1 MRSFFMVRPKFS
13 RAFTLIELLV
23 VIAIIA
29 ILAAMLLPA
38 LGRTKQLAKATHC
51 QSNLKQLGFA
61 GVMYSG
67 DFDDRLPASVHMAGN
82 ISWVASLA
90 PYLRAKISA
99 TSLGS
104 ATNTYLCPIEKPGSG
119 RLYSY
124 AVNDFL
130 LNMVTAPANPTPIA
144 RRSQVPSASD
154 TVWMTESSE
163 LLLNE
168 DHFHFAGRAVDGAGY
183 SPDIF
188 LTQVMVQRH
197 LGAATYLFLDG
208 HVQRVKWQ
216 HVRPKLTE
224 TGVRF
229 IHPDGNP

>member
-1 MRSFFMVRPKFS
+1 MSFGKKL

-38 LGRTKQLAKATHC
+38 LGRAKQQAKSTHC
-51 QSNLKQLGFA
+51 QNNLKQLGLA
-61 GVMYSG
+61 GWMYSN
-67 DFDDRLPASVHMAGN
+67 DFDDRLPASVHMPKH
-82 ISWVASLA
+82 ISWVASLS
-90 PYLRAKISA
+90 PYLNAKTSA

-104 ATNTYLCPIEKPGSG
+104 ATNTYLCPMEKSGSN

-130 LNMVTAPANPTPIA
+130 LNMVTLPGNPKPIV

-168 DHFHFAGRAVDGAGY
+168 DHFHFAGRAADGAGY
-183 SPDIF
+183 TPDIF
-188 LTQVMVQRH
+188 STQVMVQRH
-197 LGAATYLFLDG
+197 LGNATYLFLDG
-208 HVQRVKWQ
+208 HVQGIKWQ
-216 HVRPKLTE
+216 HVRTKLTE
-224 TGVRF
+224 TGGRF
-229 IHPDGNP
+229 IHPYGNP

>member
-1 MRSFFMVRPKFS
+1 MSSQKTVK
-13 RAFTLIELLV
+13 AFTLIELLV

-38 LGRTKQLAKATHC
+38 LGRAKQLAKATHC
-51 QSNLKQLGFA
+51 QNNLKQLGLA

-67 DFDDRLPASVHMAGN
+67 DFDDRLPASVHMTGN

-90 PYLRAKISA
+90 PYLSAKISA
-99 TSLGS
+99 TSLGN
-104 ATNTYLCPIEKPGSG
+104 ATNIYLCPVEKPGSG
-119 RLYSY
+119 RSYSY

-130 LNMVTAPANPTPIA
+130 INMVTIPGNLTPIA
-144 RRSQVPSASD
+144 RRAQVPSASD

-183 SPDIF
+183 TPDIF
-188 LTQVMVQRH
+188 ATQVMVQRH

-208 HVQRVKWQ
+208 HVQGIKWQ

-224 TGVRF
+224 TGGRF
-229 IHPDGNP
+229 IHPVGNP

>member
-1 MRSFFMVRPKFS
+1 MNALRQY

-29 ILAAMLLPA
+29 ILAALLLPA
-38 LGRTKQLAKATHC
+38 LGRAKQQAKTTRC
-51 QSNLKQLGFA
+51 QNNLRQLGLA
-61 GVMYSG
+61 GLMYST
-67 DFDDRLPASVHMAGN
+67 DFDDRLPASAHMTGN

-90 PYLRAKISA
+90 PYLSARLSAK
-99 TSLGS
+99 SLGN
-104 ATNTYLCPIEKPGSG
+104 ATNTYLCPVEKPGSG

-130 LNMVTAPANPTPIA
+130 LNMVTLPANPTPIA
-144 RRSQVPSASD
+144 RRSQVPSAAD
-154 TVWMTESSE
+154 TAWMMESSE

-183 SPDIF
+183 TPDIF
-188 LTQVMVQRH
+188 STQVMVQRH

-208 HVQRVKWQ
+208 HVQTIKWA
-216 HVRPKLTE
+216 HARPKLTE
-224 TGVRF
+224 TGGRF
-229 IHPDGNP
+229 IHPFGNP

>member
-1 MRSFFMVRPKFS
+1 MRQKKSG
-13 RAFTLIELLV
+13 FTLIELLV

-29 ILAAMLLPA
+29 ILAALLLPA
-38 LGRTKQLAKATHC
+38 LCRAKGRASSTQCLN
-51 QSNLKQLGFA
+51 NLKQLGLA
-61 GVMYSG
+61 TWMYSN
-67 DFDDRLPASVHMAGN
+67 DFDDRLPASVHMTGN
-82 ISWVASLA
+82 ISWVASLT
-90 PYLRAKISA
+90 PYLSAKISA

-104 ATNTYLCPIEKPGSG
+104 ATNTYLCPVEKPGSG
-119 RLYSY
+119 RSYSY

-130 LNMVTAPANPTPIA
+130 VNLVTLPGNPTPIA
-144 RRSQVPSASD
+144 RRAQVPSASD

-168 DHFHFAGRAVDGAGY
+168 DHFHFAGRAADGAGY

-188 LTQVMVQRH
+188 STQVMVQRH

-208 HVQRVKWQ
+208 HVQGIKWQ

-224 TGVRF
+224 TGGRF
-229 IHPDGNP
+229 IHPQGNP